1 MWCST
6 TFCQLFEELVP
17 IGNVDCVGL
26 LEQCEQS
33 LRNCCVLV
41 VPLKIR
47 AGLALNVDV
56 PLSALNAA
64 FGFLDVS
71 LQEGSLHP
79 DILPAGSQRWTAGNF
94 LLDRRLIDRSPLRLK
109 MHDNRNNH
117 RAETEVGLCLMGQ
130 PSRRWNAVSYWA
142 VALIGDL

>member
-1 MWCST
+1 M
-6 TFCQLFEELVP
+6 VP
-17 IGNVDCVGL
+17 TGNVDREGL

-41 VPLKIR
+41 LPLQFR
-47 AGLALNVDV
+47 DGLALKVDV

-71 LQEGSLHP
+71 LQEGLLHP

-94 LLDRRLIDRSPLRLK
+94 LLDRRVIDRSPLRLT
-109 MHDNRNNH
+109 MHENRNNH
-117 RAETEVGLCLMGQ
+117 RAETEVGLRLMGQ
-130 PSRRWNAVSYWA
+130 ASRRWNAVSYWA
-142 VALIGDL
+142 AGLIGDLQGRRCSDWNNAA